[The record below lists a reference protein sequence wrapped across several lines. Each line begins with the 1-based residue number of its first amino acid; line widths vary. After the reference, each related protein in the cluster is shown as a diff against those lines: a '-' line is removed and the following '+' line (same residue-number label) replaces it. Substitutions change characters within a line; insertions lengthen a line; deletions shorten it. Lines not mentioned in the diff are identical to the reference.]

1 MILQR
6 GIEAIRREA
15 MRKTQAKLKEQE
27 LTGSEHEILLS
38 EEKRF

>member
-15 MRKTQAKLKEQE
+15 MRKTQEKLKVD
-27 LTGSEHEILLS
+27 L
-38 EEKRF
+38 KVDRFHH